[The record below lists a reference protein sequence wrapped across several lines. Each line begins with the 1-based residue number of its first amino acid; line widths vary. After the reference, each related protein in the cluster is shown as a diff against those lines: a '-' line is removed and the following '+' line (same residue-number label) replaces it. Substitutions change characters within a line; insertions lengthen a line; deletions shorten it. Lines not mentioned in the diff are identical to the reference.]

1 MRPWARLAIAQWED
15 PLIISIL
22 YHNIIAYMLQGI
34 SKQAATGRTKD
45 NTVFPLTVKFT
56 DVSQNLSV
64 GDLYSPSCTMDK
76 PLMQPPSQVST
87 SAQTIIQFFSS
98 VSLYPFI

>member
-1 MRPWARLAIAQWED
+1 MIT
-15 PLIISIL
+15 IL
-22 YHNIIAYMLQGI
+22 YRNIIAYMVQGI

-45 NTVFPLTVKFT
+45 DTVFPLTVKFT

-87 SAQTIIQFFSS
+87 SAQTVIYFFSS
-98 VSLYPFI
+98 SILFVCPPIHLNRLIV